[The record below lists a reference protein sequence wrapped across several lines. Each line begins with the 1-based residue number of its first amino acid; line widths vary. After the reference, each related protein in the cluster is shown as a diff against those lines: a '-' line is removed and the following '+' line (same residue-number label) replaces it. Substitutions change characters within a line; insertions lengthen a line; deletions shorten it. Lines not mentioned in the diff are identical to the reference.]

1 MMKQQ
6 QQQTQSFS
14 MDSIPSA
21 PAGPSVVRVTY
32 QPFHPFDGG
41 NLKLEN
47 HADGHSN
54 LVMDAADPSHVM
66 LWTGDDTDAAWRILY
81 SYTDPSARNNGE
93 MCKKAWKPTKTLRL
107 LDATSLSHIRPA
119 VARIVKSIEASARA
133 ISVRTEEAALL
144 AVAADDTDSL
154 WNTMSL
160 RLAAVRYLV
169 AQYKLDGA
177 VIGLS
182 WNGLPH
188 APEDSDKRQAV
199 YLPKKLFWTALS
211 VVKTGGCQKLYGMV
225 AQQRKRFAGSRGVFA
240 LHCDGP
246 LFTDACVKRDS
257 AAAPAILALGSDSAS
272 LPVATVPEEFFFYG
286 RVGLPFLDMEDMAS
300 VAERRQKRKSRQST
314 ESTKSALASYF
325 AKMSEA
331 DRKRFA
337 GDDGVPDLGDE
348 LAERTTYD
356 EEEAE
361 AAQISSD
368 SIYLLTAN
376 THGAWSA
383 KQKQWPEEPT
393 GYLTLH
399 SMRVLDLRFLDTSS
413 ASSIGGRLRQST
425 DAIFTHSAA
434 DNKMMETYEA
444 LRELVL
450 SDAVRAHAVAV
461 RYVHD
466 AATGASVDALI
477 VFKHT
482 AADGAAETLVS
493 LDTVPGQVVKTGRA
507 LVIEKAKLN
516 ITAAV
521 AKGLT
526 PAATAQ
532 AVATPEN
539 TELALHTVSAS
550 VPVAEQPAVAEQST
564 EEILPEPTSN
574 NGESAAKRRDIL
586 TRKIA
591 AYRPDFDI
599 IVRSIA
605 KSLSDYVKESANNLT
620 DDDEE
625 ESVKA
630 GYEWIVTWL
639 ADYAK
644 QNLFDYMVKDIYS
657 ELLARVAT
665 GDAGIDRA
673 IDAEAADVFVGVMT
687 RELVSL
693 AISKERRTLSE
704 ASILAVKDILS
715 EFREEAQRFPDIAAL
730 DFRKKVDLP
739 RNTLMRDDKSE
750 VWKKL
755 EAWRTSLFN
764 ASTPL
769 IGEDGDVRRTLG
781 QYRGSARR
789 VLTSMILPKD
799 VKKPAALKPFVQ
811 TPLLLII
818 GADND
823 YTKDQIQAIFDA
835 LTTGQ
840 GAVEHVTVFP
850 PQDSL
855 PFRMQ
860 LNASILLDPIADVK
874 SGFKWDELVPT
885 PDDVGGGGN
894 LIPFAKE
901 KLGYDFLFRS
911 GRIASAGG
919 RSLAELGYEEKKKY
933 DSASWFSWSA
943 GLVDRI
949 NEAQQV
955 TVEADEMM
963 NESSRDLIRTIITP
977 YVHSN
982 DVGPVKLALDFAAS
996 RGFSGFTFEVD
1007 RSVWESPT
1015 NAFSAIKFVRF
1026 AALATPEGLHPN
1038 SPAVFGELEK
1048 ALRS

>member
-1 MMKQQ
+1 MKQQ

-14 MDSIPSA
+14 MDTAIPVA
-21 PAGPSVVRVTY
+21 PVGPSVVRVSY

-47 HADGHSN
+47 HADGHAT

-107 LDATSLSHIRPA
+107 LDATSLAHIRPA

-144 AVAADDTDSL
+144 AVATDDTDSL

-257 AAAPAILALGSDSAS
+257 AAAPVKLALGSDSAS
-272 LPVATVPEEFFFYG
+272 LPVAAVPEEFFFYG
-286 RVGLPFLDMEDMAS
+286 RVGLPFLGMEDMAS
-300 VAERRQKRKSRQST
+300 VAERRQKRKSIQST

-348 LAERTTYD
+348 LAERTAAYD
-356 EEEAE
+356 EEAE
-361 AAQISSD
+361 ARISSD
-368 SIYLLTAN
+368 NIYLLTAN

-383 KQKQWPEEPT
+383 RQKQWPEEPT

-413 ASSIGGRLRQST
+413 ASSIGGRLRQAT
-425 DAIFTHSAA
+425 DAIFTHSSA

-507 LVIEKAKLN
+507 LAIEKAKLK

-539 TELALHTVSAS
+539 TELALHTVSPA
-550 VPVAEQPAVAEQST
+550 VPVAEQPAVAEQSAA
-564 EEILPEPTSN
+564 EIIPEPNSN
-574 NGESAAKRRDIL
+574 VGESAAKRRNAVARKL
-586 TRKIA
+586 T
-591 AYRPDFDI
+591 AYRPSFEI
-599 IVRSIA
+599 IIGSIA
-605 KSLSDYVKESANNLT
+605 KSLSEYVKESADNLAN
-620 DDDEE
+620 DEE
-625 ESVKA
+625 AVKA
-630 GYEWIVTWL
+630 GYDWLIRWL
-639 ADYAK
+639 AAYAK
-644 QNLFDYMVKDIYS
+644 NNLFDVMARDIYS
-657 ELLARVAT
+657 ELLARVSS
-665 GDAGIDRA
+665 DADEIDRA
-673 IDAEAADVFVGVMT
+673 IDAEAPDVFVGVIT
-687 RELVSL
+687 RELVTL
-693 AISKERRTLSE
+693 AASGDRNLSE
-704 ASILAVKDILS
+704 DSIMAVKDVLN
-715 EFREEAQRFPDIAAL
+715 EFREEAQRFPDITAI

-755 EAWRTSLFN
+755 EEWHTDPYN
-764 ASTPL
+764 ANWPL
-769 IGEDGDVRRTLG
+769 IGQNSDTRRTLG
-781 QYRGSARR
+781 QYRNSARR
-789 VLTSMILPKD
+789 VFMSMVLPED
-799 VKKPAALKPFVQ
+799 AKKPAALKPFAQ
-811 TPLLLII
+811 TPLLLVI

-823 YTKDQIQAIFDA
+823 YTNDQIQAIAGA

-840 GAVEHVTVFP
+840 GGVEHATVFP

-860 LNASILLDPIADVK
+860 LNASLLLDPIADVK
-874 SGFKWDELVPT
+874 AGIKWNESMPT
-885 PDDVGGGGN
+885 PSDIGGSD

-911 GRIASAGG
+911 GWLSGTGG

-949 NEAQQV
+949 NEAQRV
-955 TVEADEMM
+955 VADADELM
-963 NESSRDLIRTIITP
+963 NGDSLDLIRTIITP

-982 DVGPVKLALDFAAS
+982 DVGPVKLTLEFAAS
-996 RGFSGFTFEVD
+996 RGFSGFTFEVA
-1007 RSVWESPT
+1007 RSAWEPSPG
-1015 NAFSAIKFVRF
+1015 AFSAIKFVRF
-1026 AALATPEGLHPN
+1026 AALATPEGLYPN
-1038 SPAVFGELEK
+1038 DPAVFGELEK